1 MTLGINTNIA
11 SLSAQRALANTQSD
25 SATAMQRLSTGL
37 RVNSAKDD
45 AAGLAVSN
53 ALTSQIKG
61 LNQANRN
68 ANDAVSM
75 LQTAEGGLQAVTD
88 SLQRMRELAVQA
100 ASDSISDI
108 ERDYLDV
115 EFQQLITEIDRVVN
129 SSSYNSVQLLDGTNG
144 AMTFQVGA
152 NNSATND
159 RIQVTIADSN
169 TSALGAV
176 ATTATLT
183 GTAMTGSITSG
194 DVTINGKNIGAVTVT
209 GSTSLAAN
217 TKSAIESADSAV
229 TATVGASSFSMGTFA
244 ALSSDEADASK
255 YTYQLTV
262 EGVDIFTAAHDLGNS
277 ADLTAVEFDAAIDDQ
292 NAALAAVGVT
302 YTGTVGSGNLVFSKA
317 DGSNLDVVQVITDT
331 DGDAAISGAGFSNL
345 GVAEGTTTKAAY
357 GSVTLTSSA
366 AITVAGT
373 AAAKAGF
380 HADNLSAT
388 AAGTAVSALD
398 VQDTANSQTAIASLD
413 SALSTIN
420 STRAS
425 IGSYQSA
432 FDTMISNLSIS
443 AENASAARSRVMD
456 ADFAQESA
464 ALAKNQ
470 VLQQA
475 GISVLAQ
482 ANAMPQQVLALLQ

>member
-37 RVNSAKDD
+37 RINSAKDD

-53 ALTSQIKG
+53 GITSQILG

-75 LQTAEGGLQAVTD
+75 LQTAEGGLQAVTE

-129 SSSYNSVQLLDGTNG
+129 SSSYNSVQLLDGSVSS
-144 AMTFQVGA
+144 MTFQVGA

-159 RIQVTIADSN
+159 RISVSIADSN
-169 TSALGAV
+169 TAALGAT

-183 GTAMTGSITSG
+183 GTAITGSITSG
-194 DVTINGKNIGAVTVT
+194 DVTINGTNIGAVTVT

-217 TKSAIESADSAV
+217 TKAAIEAADSTV
-229 TATVGASSFSMGTFA
+229 TATVGASSFAMGTFA
-244 ALSSDEADASK
+244 TLSSDEAEASK
-255 YTYQLTV
+255 FTYQLSV
-262 EGVDIFTAAHDLGNS
+262 EGVNLFSTAHDLGNS
-277 ADLTAVEFDAAIDDQ
+277 ADLTAAEFDAALDDN

-302 YTGTVGSGNLVFSKA
+302 YTGTAGSGNLIFSKA
-317 DGSNLDVVQVITDT
+317 DGSNLDIVQTVTDT
-331 DGDAAISGAGFSNL
+331 DGGQAISGAGFSNV
-345 GVAEGTTTKAAY
+345 GVAEGDTTKAAY

-366 AITVAGT
+366 TITVGGNAT
-373 AAAKAGF
+373 TKAGF
-380 HADNLSAT
+380 HADNLTIT

-398 VQDTANSQTAIASLD
+398 VQDTANSQTAIGSLD

-456 ADFAQESA
+456 ADFAEESA